1 MSAGEGAFLFCAYF
15 TSNRIAKR
23 LAFCIVRP
31 DDRSILIILTIQVFT
46 VLPQV
51 ALASVSGVWR
61 GHGFTSQF
69 LPSYLITYCRNFLM
83 ALPVPPSGA

>member
-1 MSAGEGAFLFCAYF
+1 MPDGSYFGYSKNVSGGSDRVSHRECEIINVTLPMSDGEGAFLFCAYF

-23 LAFCIVRP
+23 LAFRIVRP

-51 ALASVSGVWR
+51 ALASVSGV
-61 GHGFTSQF
+61 
-69 LPSYLITYCRNFLM
+69 
-83 ALPVPPSGA
+83 

>member
-1 MSAGEGAFLFCAYF
+1 MSLCPCRTAEGHFFFCAYF

-23 LAFCIVRP
+23 LAFRIVRP

-51 ALASVSGVWR
+51 ALASVSGV
-61 GHGFTSQF
+61 
-69 LPSYLITYCRNFLM
+69 
-83 ALPVPPSGA
+83 